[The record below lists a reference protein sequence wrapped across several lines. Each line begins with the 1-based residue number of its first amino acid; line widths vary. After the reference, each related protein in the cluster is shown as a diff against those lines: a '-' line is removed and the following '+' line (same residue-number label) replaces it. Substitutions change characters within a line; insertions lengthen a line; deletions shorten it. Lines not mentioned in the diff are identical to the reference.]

1 MIESQFFK
9 SVYFP
14 PLHRLAGN
22 STCGPARSRAKITH
36 EESTKNMSTEAQIA
50 ANRLNAEHS
59 TGPKTEEGKAISSR
73 NHYGHGLSTHT
84 YNDIFFLLPHESS
97 EAYSL
102 LRINLLDE
110 HRPENETE
118 RILVDRMAQHHW
130 LRSRAQAFESGCFRD
145 DGTLDD
151 KRLALFMRYRTSHE
165 RAFSKCL
172 AELLKLRAEKRK
184 AEIGFESR
192 KRVKEEYT
200 RKQERHEMAKEHH
213 KWEILLAEAK
223 LDHQQVLTLNEQ
235 HTQTMHSIDIERAKQ
250 AA

>member
-1 MIESQFFK
+1 
-9 SVYFP
+9 
-14 PLHRLAGN
+14 
-22 STCGPARSRAKITH
+22 
-36 EESTKNMSTEAQIA
+36 MSTEAQIN
-50 ANRLNAEHS
+50 ANRANAEHS
-59 TGPKTEEGKAISSR
+59 TGPKTEEGKAASSR

-84 YNDIFFLLPHESS
+84 YNDIFFMLPHESS

-102 LRINLLDE
+102 LRITLLDE

-130 LRSRAQAFESGCFRD
+130 LRSRAEAFESGCFRD
-145 DGTLDD
+145 DGTVDE

-184 AEIGFESR
+184 LEIGFESQ
-192 KRVKEEYT
+192 KRAKEEHT
-200 RKQERHEMAKEHH
+200 RKQEQHEMAKKFHAVDL
-213 KWEILLAEAK
+213 LLAGAK
-223 LDHQQVLTLNEQ
+223 IDHQQALTLNQEMT
-235 HTQTMHSIDIERAKQ
+235 HTMHLIAIEKAKK

>member
-1 MIESQFFK
+1 
-9 SVYFP
+9 
-14 PLHRLAGN
+14 
-22 STCGPARSRAKITH
+22 
-36 EESTKNMSTEAQIA
+36 MSTEAQIA
-50 ANRLNAEHS
+50 ANRANAEHS
-59 TGPKTEEGKAISSR
+59 TGPKTEDGKAASSQNR
-73 NHYGHGLSTHT
+73 TNHGLCT
-84 YNDIFFLLPHESS
+84 YNEIFFILPHESS

-102 LRINLLDE
+102 LRITLLDE

-184 AEIGFESR
+184 SEIGFESQ
-192 KRVKEEYT
+192 KRANEEQT
-200 RKQERHEMAKEHH
+200 RKQEQHEMAKEHN

-223 LDHQQVLTLNEQ
+223 VDHQI
-235 HTQTMHSIDIERAKQ
+235 MHSIAIEKTQQ

>member
-1 MIESQFFK
+1 
-9 SVYFP
+9 
-14 PLHRLAGN
+14 
-22 STCGPARSRAKITH
+22 
-36 EESTKNMSTEAQIA
+36 MSTEAQIA
-50 ANRLNAEHS
+50 ANRINAEHS

-102 LRINLLDE
+102 LRITLLDE

-118 RILVDRMAQHHW
+118 HILVDRMAQHHW

-145 DGTLDD
+145 DGTLDE

-172 AELLKLRAEKRK
+172 AELLKLRVEKRK
-184 AEIGFESR
+184 TEIGFESQ
-192 KRVKEEYT
+192 KRAKEEHT
-200 RKQERHEMAKEHH
+200 RKQEQHEMAKEHH
-213 KWEILLAEAK
+213 TWEILLAEARV
-223 LDHQQVLTLNEQ
+223 DHQQLTSLNR
-235 HTQTMHSIDIERAKQ
+235 DITASEHRIAVEKAKK